1 MANIL
6 LLVLPLLFGYFCC
19 AQYNGDGF
27 NIYKDFFINKGDSSV
42 RDDDDDIKELLNKEA
57 IILPS
62 MAAKVH
68 VTSDSTK
75 RNYLFKNL
83 MAGRDTTSLNIP
95 YPVFPSE
102 TRILPPRIGFKRDY
116 DGSDIDEINLRKLE
130 FEKEL
135 KSINKRSPGSVLT
148 YTIASS
154 KPSRLE
160 FRPESGKH
168 RFQPTSFVATMGK

>member
-1 MANIL
+1 MSITTPN
-6 LLVLPLLFGYFCC
+6 
-19 AQYNGDGF
+19 
-27 NIYKDFFINKGDSSV
+27 FFINKGESSLK
-42 RDDDDDIKELLNKEA
+42 DDDDDIKELLNKEA

-75 RNYLFKNL
+75 RNHLFKNL

-116 DGSDIDEINLRKLE
+116 LISDPDEMNLSKLDY
-130 FEKEL
+130 EKEY
-135 KSINKRSPGSVLT
+135 KQHNKRSPGSVLT